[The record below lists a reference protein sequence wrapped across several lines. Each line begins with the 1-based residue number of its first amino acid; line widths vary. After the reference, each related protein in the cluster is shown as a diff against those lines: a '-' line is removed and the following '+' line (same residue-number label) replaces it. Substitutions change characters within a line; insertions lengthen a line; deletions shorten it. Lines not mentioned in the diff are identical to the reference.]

1 MQFKGSPG
9 GFEGILP
16 AALLTPIF
24 FHSDL
29 LTGCGGEP
37 ARHLKSICFNNSRG
51 EIQRGDFVQV
61 KSILQGKN
69 SHAFQS
75 EGSQLIHKS

>member
-1 MQFKGSPG
+1 MEFQGSPG
-9 GFEGILP
+9 GFECILP
-16 AALLTPIF
+16 AAQLTPIF

-29 LTGCGGEP
+29 LTGCGEEP

-51 EIQRGDFVQV
+51 EIQRDFVQV
-61 KSILQGKN
+61 ESILQGEN